1 MKSPLPHIVAVGVI
15 VMSDTVPVYFNDAIV
30 GQVQLEKQGM
40 YYRIYCRCE
49 HVSDG
54 EYTLVCAH
62 DNQTIPLGTYVTTN
76 IMVTRAL
83 IKNVVGGR
91 FQLLDKDNN
100 ESQLRYFNK
109 TESVYEILQ
118 NLPNL
123 RLVINQEGRAGVLI
137 IHPEQD

>member
-1 MKSPLPHIVAVGVI
+1 
-15 VMSDTVPVYFNDAIV
+15 MSDTVPVYFNDAIV

>member
-30 GQVQLEKQGM
+30 GQVQLEKKGM

-62 DNQTIPLGTYVTTN
+62 DNQTIPLGTYVTAN
-76 IMVTRAL
+76 IMVTRAP
-83 IKNVVGGR
+83 IKNVAGGR

-100 ESQLRYFNK
+100 ESQLRYFNE

-123 RLVINQEGRAGVLI
+123 RLVINQQGRAGVLI

>member
-62 DNQTIPLGTYVTTN
+62 DNQTIPLGTYVTAK
-76 IMVTRAL
+76 IMVTRAP
-83 IKNVVGGR
+83 IKNVAGGC
-91 FQLLDKDNN
+91 FQLLDKNNN

-137 IHPEQD
+137 IHSEQD